1 MSEANIDA
9 NAGSVAPTPPPPS
22 APTATPAS
30 REPDHFRRV
39 LVIWVVLSVIGM
51 VASIFLLPYILP
63 PTASNLGSVD
73 NFTIV
78 LLTVL
83 AVPVALFV
91 FVFL

>member
-1 MSEANIDA
+1 
-9 NAGSVAPTPPPPS
+9 
-22 APTATPAS
+22 
-30 REPDHFRRV
+30 
-39 LVIWVVLSVIGM
+39 M

-91 FVFL
+91 FVFLAYSMFAFRVRERPSEDALPLKPRPMLQISSSMVWLPITRRPLPHQPTPL